1 VLAAAG
7 IYGDIARRVEALGES
22 AWEKRVTVPGSA
34 KLLWIVRAFGQAWGR
49 KRRAPDPNFAPEIW
63 SRPRQPGSES
73 PS

>member
-22 AWEKRVTVPGSA
+22 SWDARVTVPAGA
-34 KLLWIVRAFGQAWGR
+34 KLAWIARAFGQALGR
-49 KRRAPDPNFAPEIW
+49 KRRAADPNFATEIW
-63 SRPRQPGSES
+63 SRPRQPKSES

>member
-34 KLLWIVRAFGQAWGR
+34 RLLWIVRAFGQAWGR
-49 KRRAPDPNFAPEIW
+49 KKRASDPNLATPIW
-63 SRPRQPGSES
+63 SRPRQPRSES